1 MFSAILGAIGKIL
14 ILLVLIGGVA
24 TAVKAFGWEKLRKYG
39 GWVALAVVVVIAL
52 GSSVYTVSEQE
63 QAVVTT
69 FGKRTSTQ
77 DVGLHF
83 KIPFVQKVEKVPVNI
98 VQKMTIG
105 YYYDE
110 DDNLQIVEDES
121 RIMTGDDN
129 IVAIDFFAEWQ
140 ISDPVKYLY
149 NSNDASGI
157 LKSLTQA
164 CARNIVGSEEV
175 DNVMT
180 TGKEAIQASIE
191 DKVRENLDEYD
202 IGIQIRDIKIQDVD
216 PPTES
221 VSNAFKAVEDAKQK
235 RETSINEANA
245 EKEETLSQA
254 QSQADKIY
262 KEAVAYY
269 QARIAIAQGEADRFT
284 EMYNQYVN
292 YPSITRTRMYLEVLE
307 ELFPNMEIYI
317 NTTEGGTT
325 TLIPIQDIASAVNSK
340 EAK

>member
-1 MFSAILGAIGKIL
+1 MFSFIAAIGKVLAVLALIAGLAAAGRIL
-14 ILLVLIGGVA
+14 
-24 TAVKAFGWEKLRKYG
+24 GWQNIRKYG
-39 GWVALAVVVVIAL
+39 KRIAL
-52 GSSVYTVSEQE
+52 VLVVLIVGVNSFYTVSEQE

-77 DVGLHF
+77 DVGPHF
-83 KIPFVQKVEKVPVNI
+83 KIPFIQKVEKVPVNM

-110 DDNLQIVEDES
+110 DDNLQIVEDEN

-149 NSNDASGI
+149 NSNNASGI
-157 LKSLTQA
+157 LKALTQA

-180 TGKEAIQASIE
+180 TGKEAIQTAIE
-191 DKVRENLDEYD
+191 DKVRENLEEYD

-216 PPTES
+216 PPTDS
-221 VSNAFKAVEDAKQK
+221 VSAAFKAVEDAKQK
-235 RETSINEANA
+235 KEELVNKANA
-245 EKEETLSQA
+245 DKEEALGKA
-254 QSQADKIY
+254 QSEADKIY
-262 KEAVAYY
+262 KEALAYY
-269 QARIAIAQGEADRFT
+269 QARIQMAEGEADRFT
-284 EMYNQYVN
+284 EMYNQYAN
-292 YPSITRTRMYLEVLE
+292 YPAITRTRMYLEVVE
-307 ELFPNMEIYI
+307 DLFPDMEIYI

-325 TLIPIQDIASAVNSK
+325 TLIPIQDIANAVNSK